1 MSDDECSADVSV
13 DGSDF
18 ESFVHDDDDESD
30 CSVDV
35 FEEFHVKAS
44 KRIRVLLE
52 KTEDKIYEM
61 HEEADPHEQNAVDD
75 CFQQWN
81 QGACFIR
88 VRGRGLDIPPADTSI
103 EYVEPIE
110 HPQVASDNP
119 RPPLEICGRAVSIQP
134 CPSKADEEIFA
145 IDGILD
151 EPISRHVANPEPQN
165 AKITQNDEDNDG
177 QMMPID
183 PKAALIQQ
191 LQDALIERLWIQITA
206 QCEPLLRYILA
217 PSSAPARNTLT
228 KPVEVSLPQNPPTTP
243 PPQASSRLQM
253 IMPRQ
258 RLIASQFVPV
268 LAARDIDRNGA
279 KPLPRPSKRYAKA
292 AKLHPLWPRGRPTKS
307 NRPRQATE
315 SKLPRLHPPPPQM

>member
-13 DGSDF
+13 DGSGKDHLQERNHPHSVDF

-206 QCEPLLRYILA
+206 QCEPLLR
-217 PSSAPARNTLT
+217 
-228 KPVEVSLPQNPPTTP
+228 
-243 PPQASSRLQM
+243 
-253 IMPRQ
+253 
-258 RLIASQFVPV
+258 ASQFVPV

-279 KPLPRPSKRYAKA
+279 KPLPRPSKLVRTGVPS
-292 AKLHPLWPRGRPTKS
+292 LTR
-307 NRPRQATE
+307 
-315 SKLPRLHPPPPQM
+315 

>member
-258 RLIASQFVPV
+258 RL
-268 LAARDIDRNGA
+268 
-279 KPLPRPSKRYAKA
+279 
-292 AKLHPLWPRGRPTKS
+292 
-307 NRPRQATE
+307 
-315 SKLPRLHPPPPQM
+315 M

>member
-52 KTEDKIYEM
+52 KTEDK
-61 HEEADPHEQNAVDD
+61 
-75 CFQQWN
+75 QWN

-258 RLIASQFVPV
+258 RL
-268 LAARDIDRNGA
+268 
-279 KPLPRPSKRYAKA
+279 
-292 AKLHPLWPRGRPTKS
+292 
-307 NRPRQATE
+307 
-315 SKLPRLHPPPPQM
+315 